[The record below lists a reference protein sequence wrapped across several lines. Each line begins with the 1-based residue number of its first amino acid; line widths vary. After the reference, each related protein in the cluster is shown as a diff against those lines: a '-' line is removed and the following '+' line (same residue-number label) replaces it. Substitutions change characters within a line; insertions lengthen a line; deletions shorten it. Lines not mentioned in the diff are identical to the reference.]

1 MFSTNRQ
8 HTSGRHVGPIRG
20 TLHLAFLGSRPISMV
35 TKRQFALTQASSGMR
50 HSNPGCEGE
59 WRCPRYCDGLKYVAL
74 EQAKIESVL
83 IRGNNAER
91 LGFSVL
97 RVDQHIPRL
106 RHEHA
111 RHLQ

>member
-1 MFSTNRQ
+1 
-8 HTSGRHVGPIRG
+8 
-20 TLHLAFLGSRPISMV
+20 MV
-35 TKRQFALTQASSGMR
+35 IKTQFVLTQASSGMR
-50 HSNPGCEGE
+50 HSNLGYEGE
-59 WRCPRYCDGLKYVAL
+59 WRCLRYCDGLRNVAL

-83 IRGNNAER
+83 IRGNNAQR
-91 LGFSVL
+91 RGFSML